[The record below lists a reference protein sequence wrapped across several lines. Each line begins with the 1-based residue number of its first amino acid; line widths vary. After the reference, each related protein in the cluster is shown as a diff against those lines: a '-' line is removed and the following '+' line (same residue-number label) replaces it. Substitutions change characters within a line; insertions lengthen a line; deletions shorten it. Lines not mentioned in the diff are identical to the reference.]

1 MKKFLVSIDQGTT
14 STRSILFDIRGNILF
29 ISQFEFKQ
37 YFPKNG
43 WVEHDPNEIWLTTL
57 KSLKKVI
64 NKALKL
70 KGKILSI
77 GITNQRETTILW
89 NKKTGKPI
97 YNAIVWQDR
106 RTEKYCEYLKKK
118 KYEKKFREKT
128 GLFIDPYF
136 SATKIKWI
144 LQNVKKSKKLLK
156 SNNLLFGTVDTFII
170 WKLTSGKKHLTEAT
184 NASRT
189 LLYNINKNQWDTEI
203 IKKLKIPI
211 NILPEVK
218 NSADDFGITDKKIV
232 GQNISISAVLGDQQ
246 AAAVGQS
253 CFEKGSIK
261 STYGTGAFVLMNT
274 GSKKIN
280 SKNKLL
286 TTICYRLNNKN
297 TYALEGSIFIAGAG
311 IQWLRDKIKLI
322 NNAYETEKI
331 IRNTKSN
338 NGVYIVPAFSGLGA
352 PYWKADARG
361 LITGLTRNS
370 DWKSF
375 VRATI
380 ESVAYQTNDLFN
392 AMNKDGLKPNVV
404 KIDGGMVANN
414 WFAQFLSDIIDL
426 KIIRPKIQETTALGV
441 ALFAGYKVGVFK
453 SLNQIKRLWRKDRD
467 FKPKISR
474 TLRNNLIKN
483 WNLAIKKT
491 LV

>member
-14 STRSILFDIRGNILF
+14 STRSILFDIKGNILF
-29 ISQFEFKQ
+29 TSQFEFKQ

-43 WVEHDPNEIWLTTL
+43 WVEHDPNEIWLTTI

-144 LQNVKKSKKLLK
+144 LQNVKQSKNLLK
-156 SNNLLFGTVDTFII
+156 SNNLLFGTVDTFLI

-232 GQNISISAVLGDQQ
+232 GQNIPISAVLGDQQ
-246 AAAVGQS
+246 AAAVGQA
-253 CFEKGSIK
+253 CFEKGSTK

-274 GSKKIN
+274 GYKKIN

-322 NNAYETEKI
+322 NNAHETEKI
-331 IRNTKSN
+331 VKNTKSN

-352 PYWKADARG
+352 PYWKPDARG

-380 ESVAYQTNDLFN
+380 ESVAYQTNDLFD
-392 AMNKDGLKPNVV
+392 AMNKDGLKPNIV
-404 KIDGGMVANN
+404 KIDGGMVVNN
-414 WFAQFLSDIIDL
+414 WFSQFLSDIIDL

-474 TLRNNLIKN
+474 SLRNNLIKD